1 MDWDSIK
8 LISVVLIYIGYKI
21 SEYERIKSLDNEL
34 GFLLKQYEEN
44 SEYWET
50 NKLLQVQGTYMVMQM
65 EAIKRISQRM
75 DFIAILL
82 VIMFLL

>member
-8 LISVVLIYIGYKI
+8 LISVVFIYIGYKI

>member
-8 LISVVLIYIGYKI
+8 LISVVFIYIGYKI
-21 SEYERIKSLDNEL
+21 SEYRSNKSLDNEL